1 MSSCSPRSILGAH
14 PGVVGE
20 VGTAWDVLDGAGD
33 GNRNSSGWGECEDPR
48 GRAGVHWAELGCR
61 ALTGG
66 GAAVR
71 GGSVGA
77 PLAFGFGS
85 SSEPGLPGDPRAAR
99 LGSARFAPARPAWPP
114 LAGPPPCPARLSR
127 RRLQFRFPV
136 RRLRGA
142 ERRGMELRGYQREAA
157 APALRGRNSIVWLPT
172 GAGKTRVAV
181 HVCRRHLES
190 RRGAKVHLVDQHTEK
205 EFHALQ
211 DTFKVTS
218 ISGDTSHKTFFA
230 DLVKKS
236 DVVICTAQILQNAL
250 VSTEEDMHVELTDF
264 SLLVI
269 DECHHTHKDAVYNKI
284 MLRYLQRKL
293 GGQQDLPQVLGLT
306 ASPGTGGATS
316 FEGAV
321 EHILQICAN
330 LDTEKITSVQDEL
343 QHLQSHVPQ
352 PKKQYDLCQER
363 VQDPFG
369 DQLKKVMVQIQQ
381 FMEKPDFPRDFGTQ
395 IYEQR
400 IVELEKTAAEMFCR
414 KTRVCALHLRKY
426 NDALLINDTVR
437 MLDAFQC
444 LQQFYSTERDKK
456 DPTEQF
462 LTATFE
468 ENRASLQALAGD
480 HRYENPRL
488 AKLERILRE
497 HFQPLGTSRGI
508 VFTKTRQSAH
518 SLLSWLQTTATLR
531 GQHIRAA
538 VLTGAGYSNQT
549 RHMTQNEQQDVIKQ
563 FRQGALNLLFS
574 TSVAEEGLDIPEC
587 NIVVR
592 YGLMTN
598 EIAMMQARG
607 RARAENSV
615 YSVLAKANTREV
627 TRELLNEDLVELMKS
642 AIQAVQAMPE
652 QEYFQKVG
660 TGCCCG
666 HWQGQAALAVSQG
679 NTRSWDGAM

>member
-1 MSSCSPRSILGAH
+1 
-14 PGVVGE
+14 
-20 VGTAWDVLDGAGD
+20 
-33 GNRNSSGWGECEDPR
+33 
-48 GRAGVHWAELGCR
+48 
-61 ALTGG
+61 
-66 GAAVR
+66 
-71 GGSVGA
+71 
-77 PLAFGFGS
+77 
-85 SSEPGLPGDPRAAR
+85 
-99 LGSARFAPARPAWPP
+99 
-114 LAGPPPCPARLSR
+114 
-127 RRLQFRFPV
+127 
-136 RRLRGA
+136 
-142 ERRGMELRGYQREAA
+142 MELRGYQREAA

-190 RRGAKVHLVDQHTEK
+190 RRGGKVAVLVNKVHLVDQHVEK

-218 ISGDTSHKTFFA
+218 VSGDTSHKVSFA
-230 DLVKKS
+230 CLVKKS

-250 VSTEEDMHVELTDF
+250 VSTEEDMHVDLTDF

-269 DECHHTHKDAVYNKI
+269 DECHHTHKDSVYNKI
-284 MLRYLQRKL
+284 MLRYLQGKL
-293 GGQQDLPQVLGLT
+293 SGQQDLPQVLGLT

-330 LDTEKITSVQDEL
+330 LDTEKITSAQEEV
-343 QHLQSHVPQ
+343 QHLRSHIPQ
-352 PKKQYDLCQER
+352 PRKQYDLCQER

-369 DQLKKVMVQIQQ
+369 ERLKKVMEQIHQY
-381 FMEKPDFPRDFGTQ
+381 MEMPHAPQNFGTQ

-400 IVELEKTAAEMFCR
+400 IVELEKRASEMFCR

-426 NDALLINDTVR
+426 NDALLINDAVR
-437 MLDAFQC
+437 MVDALQC
-444 LQQFYSTERDKK
+444 LQQFYSTERDAK

-462 LTATFE
+462 LTTTFE
-468 ENRASLQALAGD
+468 ENREILQALAGNQC
-480 HRYENPRL
+480 YENPRL
-488 AKLERILRE
+488 SKLEEILRD
-497 HFQPLGTSRGI
+497 HFQPLGASRGI

-518 SLLSWLQTTATLR
+518 SLLSWLQGTATLH

-538 VLTGAGYSNQT
+538 VLTGASYSNQT

-563 FRQGALNLLFS
+563 FRTGALNLLFS

-598 EIAMMQARG
+598 EIAMVQARG

-615 YSVLAKANTREV
+615 YSILAKANSKEV
-627 TRELLNEDLVELMKS
+627 FRELLNEDLVKLMER
-642 AIQAVQAMPE
+642 AIQAVQAMPK
-652 QEYFQKVG
+652 QEYCQKIRELQEVAVTTWLMKETRISERRQLHDADAVRLHCVG
-660 TGCCCG
+660 CGTAVCCG
-666 HWQGQAALAVSQG
+666 SDIRTVEGMHHVNVNPNFGLYYRVSSGKIQFQRSFKDWEPGCRISCSECSQDWGMEMLYRQVKLPILCIKNFVVETPAEKRRYKKWSAVTFPVKEFDYLEYCS
-679 NTRSWDGAM
+679 

>member
-1 MSSCSPRSILGAH
+1 
-14 PGVVGE
+14 
-20 VGTAWDVLDGAGD
+20 
-33 GNRNSSGWGECEDPR
+33 
-48 GRAGVHWAELGCR
+48 
-61 ALTGG
+61 
-66 GAAVR
+66 
-71 GGSVGA
+71 
-77 PLAFGFGS
+77 
-85 SSEPGLPGDPRAAR
+85 
-99 LGSARFAPARPAWPP
+99 
-114 LAGPPPCPARLSR
+114 
-127 RRLQFRFPV
+127 
-136 RRLRGA
+136 
-142 ERRGMELRGYQREAA
+142 MELRGYQREAA

-181 HVCRRHLES
+181 HVCQRHLES
-190 RRGAKVHLVDQHTEK
+190 RRGGKVAVLVNKVHLVDQHTEK

-211 DTFKVTS
+211 DTFKVMS

-230 DLVKKS
+230 DLAKKS
-236 DVVICTAQILQNAL
+236 DIVICTAQILQNAL
-250 VSTEEDMHVELTDF
+250 VSTEEDTHVELTADF

-284 MLRYLQRKL
+284 MLRYLQHKL
-293 GGQQDLPQVLGLT
+293 SGKRDLPQVLGLT

-316 FEGAV
+316 FEGAIQ
-321 EHILQICAN
+321 HILQICAN
-330 LDTEKITSVQDEL
+330 LDTETITSVQDNVE
-343 QHLQSHVPQ
+343 HLHSHVPQ

-369 DQLKKVMVQIQQ
+369 EQLKKIMVQIQQ
-381 FMEKPDFPRDFGTQ
+381 FMEKPDLPQNFGTQ
-395 IYEQR
+395 IYEQC
-400 IVELEKTAAEMFCR
+400 IVELEKRAAETFCR
-414 KTRVCALHLRKY
+414 KARVCALHLRKY
-426 NDALLINDTVR
+426 NDALLLNDTVR
-437 MLDAFQC
+437 MVDAFQC
-444 LQQFYSTERDKK
+444 LLQFYSAERDKK

-462 LTATFE
+462 LTAIFE

-480 HRYENPRL
+480 QLYENPRL
-488 AKLERILRE
+488 GKLEGILRD

-549 RHMTQNEQQDVIKQ
+549 RHMTQNEQQDVIKK
-563 FRQGALNLLFS
+563 FREGALNLLFS
-574 TSVAEEGLDIPEC
+574 TSVAEEGLDIPDC

-615 YSVLAKANTREV
+615 YSVLAKANSKEV
-627 TRELLNEDLVELMKS
+627 TRELLNEDLVELMKR

-652 QEYFQKVG
+652 QEYCQKIRELQEVAVASWLRKEIRISERRQQHDPDAVCLYCVNCNMAVCRGSDIRTVEGMHHVNVNPKFGSYYRVSSGKIQFQRTFKDWQP
-660 TGCCCG
+660 GCRIACKACSQDWG
-666 HWQGQAALAVSQG
+666 MEMLYQQVKLPILCIKNFVVETPAEKRRYKKWSAVTFPIKAFDYVEYCS
-679 NTRSWDGAM
+679 

>member
-1 MSSCSPRSILGAH
+1 
-14 PGVVGE
+14 
-20 VGTAWDVLDGAGD
+20 
-33 GNRNSSGWGECEDPR
+33 
-48 GRAGVHWAELGCR
+48 
-61 ALTGG
+61 
-66 GAAVR
+66 
-71 GGSVGA
+71 
-77 PLAFGFGS
+77 
-85 SSEPGLPGDPRAAR
+85 
-99 LGSARFAPARPAWPP
+99 
-114 LAGPPPCPARLSR
+114 
-127 RRLQFRFPV
+127 
-136 RRLRGA
+136 
-142 ERRGMELRGYQREAA
+142 MELRGYQREAA
-157 APALRGRNSIVWLPT
+157 APALSGRNSIVWLPT

-190 RRGAKVHLVDQHTEK
+190 RRGGKVAVLVNKVHLVDQHTEK

-211 DTFKVTS
+211 DAFKVTS
-218 ISGDTSHKTFFA
+218 ISGDTSHKAFFA

-250 VSTEEDMHVELTDF
+250 VSAEEDTHVELTDF

-284 MLRYLQRKL
+284 MLRYLQQKL
-293 GGQQDLPQVLGLT
+293 SGERGLPQILGLT

-330 LDTEKITSVQDEL
+330 LDTEKITSVQEEQ

-352 PKKQYDLCQER
+352 PRKQYDLCQER

-369 DQLKKVMVQIQQ
+369 ERLKRMMMQIQQ
-381 FMEKPDFPRDFGTQ
+381 YMQEPDLPQDFGTQ

-400 IVELEKTAAEMFCR
+400 IVELEKRAAEAFCR

-426 NDALLINDTVR
+426 NDALLIHDAVR

-444 LQQFYSTERDKK
+444 LQEFYGAERDEK

-462 LTATFE
+462 LAATFK

-480 HRYENPRL
+480 QRYENPRL
-488 AKLERILRE
+488 GKLEGILRE

-508 VFTKTRQSAH
+508 IFTRTRQSAH

-531 GQHIRAA
+531 GKHIRAA

-549 RHMTQNEQQDVIKQ
+549 KHMTQNEQQDVIKQ

-598 EIAMMQARG
+598 EIAMMQVRSSWDRLRSPKASGVGQRGSCIPCRQLLGDDHVPVLLTATSALQARG
-607 RARAENSV
+607 QAI
-615 YSVLAKANTREV
+615 
-627 TRELLNEDLVELMKS
+627 RELQEVAVTSWLMKEARLS
-642 AIQAVQAMPE
+642 ERRQRHDPDSVRLYCVNCSQAVCRGSDIRTVEDMHHVNVNPSFRSFYRVSSGKIQFQRTFRDWEPGSRIACKACSQDWGMEMLYRQVKLPILCIKNFVVE
-652 QEYFQKVG
+652 TPAEKRRYKKWSAVTFPIKAFDYLEYCSDTHSLSF
-660 TGCCCG
+660 
-666 HWQGQAALAVSQG
+666 
-679 NTRSWDGAM
+679 

>member
-1 MSSCSPRSILGAH
+1 
-14 PGVVGE
+14 
-20 VGTAWDVLDGAGD
+20 
-33 GNRNSSGWGECEDPR
+33 
-48 GRAGVHWAELGCR
+48 
-61 ALTGG
+61 
-66 GAAVR
+66 
-71 GGSVGA
+71 
-77 PLAFGFGS
+77 
-85 SSEPGLPGDPRAAR
+85 
-99 LGSARFAPARPAWPP
+99 
-114 LAGPPPCPARLSR
+114 
-127 RRLQFRFPV
+127 
-136 RRLRGA
+136 
-142 ERRGMELRGYQREAA
+142 MELRGYQREVA
-157 APALRGRNSIVWLPT
+157 APALHGRNSIIWLPT

-190 RRGAKVHLVDQHTEK
+190 RRGGRVAVLVNKVHLVDQHVEK

-218 ISGDTSHKTFFA
+218 ISGDTSHKVFFA
-230 DLVKKS
+230 HLVKKS

-250 VSTEEDMHVELTDF
+250 VSTEEDMRVDLTDF

-269 DECHHTHKDAVYNKI
+269 DECHHTHKDSVYNKI
-284 MLRYLQRKL
+284 MLRYLQGKL
-293 GGQQDLPQVLGLT
+293 SGQQDLPQVLGLT

-330 LDTEKITSVQDEL
+330 LDIEKITSAQEEVQR
-343 QHLQSHVPQ
+343 LQSHVPQ
-352 PKKQYDLCQER
+352 PRKQYDLCQER
-363 VQDPFG
+363 AQDPFG
-369 DQLKKVMVQIQQ
+369 EQLKKVMEQIHQY
-381 FMEKPDFPRDFGTQ
+381 MEMPHLPQDFGTQ
-395 IYEQR
+395 VYEQR
-400 IVELEKTAAEMFCR
+400 IVELEKRASEMFCR

-437 MLDAFQC
+437 MVDALQC
-444 LQQFYSTERDKK
+444 LQQFYSTERDAK

-462 LTATFE
+462 LTSTFE
-468 ENRASLQALAGD
+468 ANREILQALSGNQC
-480 HRYENPRL
+480 YENPML
-488 AKLERILRE
+488 GKLEKILQD
-497 HFQPLGTSRGI
+497 HFQPLGASRGI

-518 SLLSWLQTTATLR
+518 SLLSWLQGTATLC

-563 FRQGALNLLFS
+563 FRAGALNLLFS

-615 YSVLAKANTREV
+615 YSILAKANSKEV
-627 TRELLNEDLVELMKS
+627 SRELLNEDLVKLMER

-652 QEYFQKVG
+652 QEYCRKIRELQRVAVATWLMKEARISERQQLHDPDAVYLHCVSCG
-660 TGCCCG
+660 TAVCRGSDIRTVEGMHHVNVNPNFGLYYRVSSGKIQFLRTFKDWEPGCRISCSEC
-666 HWQGQAALAVSQG
+666 SQDWG
-679 NTRSWDGAM
+679 MEMLYRQVKLPILCIKNFVVETPAEKRRYKKWSSVTFPIKEFDYLEYCS

>member
-1 MSSCSPRSILGAH
+1 
-14 PGVVGE
+14 
-20 VGTAWDVLDGAGD
+20 
-33 GNRNSSGWGECEDPR
+33 
-48 GRAGVHWAELGCR
+48 
-61 ALTGG
+61 
-66 GAAVR
+66 
-71 GGSVGA
+71 
-77 PLAFGFGS
+77 
-85 SSEPGLPGDPRAAR
+85 
-99 LGSARFAPARPAWPP
+99 
-114 LAGPPPCPARLSR
+114 
-127 RRLQFRFPV
+127 
-136 RRLRGA
+136 
-142 ERRGMELRGYQREAA
+142 MELRGYQREAA
-157 APALRGRNSIVWLPT
+157 APALHGRNSIVWLPT

-190 RRGAKVHLVDQHTEK
+190 RRGGKVAVLVNKVHLVDQHTKK

-211 DTFKVTS
+211 DTFKVAS
-218 ISGDTSHKTFFA
+218 ISGDTSHKAFFA
-230 DLVKKS
+230 SLVQES
-236 DVVICTAQILQNAL
+236 DVIICTAQILQNAL
-250 VSTEEDMHVELTDF
+250 VSTEEDTHVELTDF

-284 MLRYLQRKL
+284 MLRYLQQKL
-293 GGQQDLPQVLGLT
+293 SGEQDLPQVLGLT

-330 LDTEKITSVQDEL
+330 LDTEKITSVQDEA

-369 DQLKKVMVQIQQ
+369 EQLKKMMVQIQQ
-381 FMEKPDFPRDFGTQ
+381 YMEKPGLPQDFGTQ

-400 IVELEKTAAEMFCR
+400 IVELEKRAAEMFDR
-414 KTRVCALHLRKY
+414 KTRVCALHLRKH

-437 MLDAFQC
+437 MVDSFQC
-444 LQQFYSTERDKK
+444 LQQFYSAERDEK
-456 DPTEQF
+456 DSTEQF

-468 ENRASLQALAGD
+468 ENRARLQALARD
-480 HRYENPRL
+480 QRYENPRL
-488 AKLERILRE
+488 GKLEGILRE

-508 VFTKTRQSAH
+508 VFTTTRQSAH
-518 SLLSWLQTTATLR
+518 SLLSWLQATATL
-531 GQHIRAA
+531 QHIRAA

-563 FRQGALNLLFS
+563 FREGALNLLFS

-598 EIAMMQARG
+598 EIAMVQARG

-615 YSVLAKANTREV
+615 YSVLAKANSREV
-627 TRELLNEDLVELMKS
+627 SRELLNEDLVELMKR

-652 QEYFQKVG
+652 QEYCQKIRELQRVAVASWLMKEARISERRQLHDPDAVRLYCINCNTAVCHGSDIRTVEGMHHVNVNPDFGLHYRVSSGKIQFQRAFKDWEP
-660 TGCCCG
+660 GCRIACSACSQDWG
-666 HWQGQAALAVSQG
+666 MEMLYRQVKLPILCIKNFVVETPAERRRYKKWSAVTFPIKAFDYLEYCS
-679 NTRSWDGAM
+679 

>member
-1 MSSCSPRSILGAH
+1 
-14 PGVVGE
+14 
-20 VGTAWDVLDGAGD
+20 
-33 GNRNSSGWGECEDPR
+33 
-48 GRAGVHWAELGCR
+48 
-61 ALTGG
+61 
-66 GAAVR
+66 
-71 GGSVGA
+71 
-77 PLAFGFGS
+77 
-85 SSEPGLPGDPRAAR
+85 
-99 LGSARFAPARPAWPP
+99 
-114 LAGPPPCPARLSR
+114 
-127 RRLQFRFPV
+127 
-136 RRLRGA
+136 
-142 ERRGMELRGYQREAA
+142 MELREYQREAA
-157 APALRGRNSIVWLPT
+157 APALRGLNSIVWLPT

-190 RRGAKVHLVDQHTEK
+190 RRGGKVAVLVNKVHLVDQHTEK
-205 EFHALQ
+205 EFHQLQ
-211 DTFKVTS
+211 DAFKVTS

-230 DLVKKS
+230 DLVKKN

-250 VSTEEDMHVELTDF
+250 VSTEEDMHVDLTDF

-284 MLRYLQRKL
+284 MLRYLQHKL
-293 GGQQDLPQVLGLT
+293 SGKQNLPQVLGLT
-306 ASPGTGGATS
+306 ASPGTGRATS
-316 FEGAV
+316 FERAV

-330 LDTEKITSVQDEL
+330 LDTEKITSMQDEV

-369 DQLKKVMVQIQQ
+369 EQLKKMMAQIQQ
-381 FMEKPDFPRDFGTQ
+381 FMDEPDLPRDFGTQ

-400 IVELEKTAAEMFCR
+400 IVELENRATEMFCR

-437 MLDAFQC
+437 MVDAFQC
-444 LQQFYSTERDKK
+444 LQQFYSTERDEK

-468 ENRASLQALAGD
+468 ENRESLQALAED
-480 HRYENPRL
+480 QRYENPKL
-488 AKLERILRE
+488 GKLEEILRE
-497 HFQPLGTSRGI
+497 HFQSLGTSRGI

-518 SLLSWLQTTATLR
+518 SLLSWLQTTATHR
-531 GQHIRAA
+531 RQRIRAA

-549 RHMTQNEQQDVIKQ
+549 RHMTQNEQQNVIKQ
-563 FRQGALNLLFS
+563 FREGALNLLFS

-598 EIAMMQARG
+598 EISMMQARG

-615 YSVLAKANTREV
+615 YSVLAKANSREV
-627 TRELLNEDLVELMKS
+627 TRELLNEDLVDLMKR

-652 QEYFQKVG
+652 QEYCQKI
-660 TGCCCG
+660 
-666 HWQGQAALAVSQG
+666 QELQQAAVTSWLMKETRISERRQLDIRTVEGMHHVNINPEFGSYYRVSSGKMQFPRTFKDWEPG
-679 NTRSWDGAM
+679 CRISCKACRQDWGMEMLYQQVKLPILCIKNFVVETPSEKRRFKKWGSVTFPIKAFDYVEYCSDTYGLSF

>member
-1 MSSCSPRSILGAH
+1 
-14 PGVVGE
+14 
-20 VGTAWDVLDGAGD
+20 
-33 GNRNSSGWGECEDPR
+33 
-48 GRAGVHWAELGCR
+48 
-61 ALTGG
+61 
-66 GAAVR
+66 
-71 GGSVGA
+71 
-77 PLAFGFGS
+77 
-85 SSEPGLPGDPRAAR
+85 
-99 LGSARFAPARPAWPP
+99 
-114 LAGPPPCPARLSR
+114 
-127 RRLQFRFPV
+127 
-136 RRLRGA
+136 
-142 ERRGMELRGYQREAA
+142 MELRGYQREAA
-157 APALRGRNSIVWLPT
+157 APALSGRNSIVWLPT

-190 RRGAKVHLVDQHTEK
+190 RRGGKVAVLVNKVHLVDQHTEK

-211 DTFKVTS
+211 DTFKVAS
-218 ISGDTSHKTFFA
+218 ISGDTSHKAFFA
-230 DLVKKS
+230 FLAKEN
-236 DVVICTAQILQNAL
+236 DVIICTAQILQNAL
-250 VSTEEDMHVELTDF
+250 VSTEEDTHVELTDF

-293 GGQQDLPQVLGLT
+293 SGEQDLPQVLGLT
-306 ASPGTGGATS
+306 ASPGTGGAVS

-330 LDTEKITSVQDEL
+330 LDTEKITSVQDEA

-369 DQLKKVMVQIQQ
+369 EQLKKVMVRIQQ
-381 FMEKPDFPRDFGTQ
+381 YMGKPDLLRDFGTQ

-400 IVELEKTAAEMFCR
+400 IVELEKRAAEMFCR
-414 KTRVCALHLRKY
+414 QTRVCALHLRKY

-437 MLDAFQC
+437 MVDAFQC
-444 LQQFYSTERDKK
+444 LQQFYSAERDEK

-468 ENRASLQALAGD
+468 KNRASLQALAGD
-480 HRYENPRL
+480 QRYENPRL
-488 AKLERILRE
+488 YKLEEILRE

-518 SLLSWLQTTATLR
+518 SLLSWLQTTATL
-531 GQHIRAA
+531 QHIRAA

-563 FRQGALNLLFS
+563 FREGALNLLFS

-615 YSVLAKANTREV
+615 YSVLAKANSREV
-627 TRELLNEDLVELMKS
+627 SRELLNEDLVELMKR

-652 QEYFQKVG
+652 QEYCQKIRELQRVAVASWLMKEARISERRQLHSPDAVRLYCVNCNTAVCHGSDIRTVEGIHHVNVNPEFGLYYRVSSGKIQFQRTFKDWEP
-660 TGCCCG
+660 GCRIACSACSQDWG
-666 HWQGQAALAVSQG
+666 MEMLYRQVKLPILCIKNFVVETPAEKRRYKKWSAVTFPIKAFDYLEYCS
-679 NTRSWDGAM
+679 

>member
-1 MSSCSPRSILGAH
+1 
-14 PGVVGE
+14 
-20 VGTAWDVLDGAGD
+20 
-33 GNRNSSGWGECEDPR
+33 
-48 GRAGVHWAELGCR
+48 
-61 ALTGG
+61 
-66 GAAVR
+66 
-71 GGSVGA
+71 
-77 PLAFGFGS
+77 
-85 SSEPGLPGDPRAAR
+85 
-99 LGSARFAPARPAWPP
+99 
-114 LAGPPPCPARLSR
+114 
-127 RRLQFRFPV
+127 
-136 RRLRGA
+136 
-142 ERRGMELRGYQREAA
+142 MELRGYQREAA

-190 RRGAKVHLVDQHTEK
+190 RRGGKVAVLVNKVHLVDQHVEK

-218 ISGDTSHKTFFA
+218 ISGDTSHKVFFA
-230 DLVKKS
+230 HLVKRS

-250 VSTEEDMHVELTDF
+250 VSTEEDMQVDLTDF

-269 DECHHTHKDAVYNKI
+269 DECHHTHKDSVYNKI
-284 MLRYLQRKL
+284 MLRYLQGKL
-293 GGQQDLPQVLGLT
+293 RGQQNLPQVLGLT

-330 LDTEKITSVQDEL
+330 LDTEKITSAQEEV

-352 PKKQYDLCQER
+352 PRKQYDLCQER
-363 VQDPFG
+363 AQDPFG
-369 DQLKKVMVQIQQ
+369 ERLKKVMEQIHRY
-381 FMEKPDFPRDFGTQ
+381 MEMPHAPQDFGTQ
-395 IYEQR
+395 LYEQR
-400 IVELEKTAAEMFCR
+400 IVELEKRASEMFCR

-437 MLDAFQC
+437 MVDAFQC
-444 LQQFYSTERDKK
+444 LQQFYGTERDEK

-462 LTATFE
+462 LTSKFE
-468 ENRASLQALAGD
+468 ENREILQALAGNQC
-480 HRYENPRL
+480 YENPRL
-488 AKLERILRE
+488 RKLEEILRD
-497 HFQPLGTSRGI
+497 HFQPPGASRGI

-518 SLLSWLQTTATLR
+518 SLLSWLQGTATLC
-531 GQHIRAA
+531 GHHIRAA

-563 FRQGALNLLFS
+563 FRVGALNLLFS

-598 EIAMMQARG
+598 EIAMVQARG

-615 YSVLAKANTREV
+615 YSILAKANSKEV
-627 TRELLNEDLVELMKS
+627 SRELLNEDLVKLMER

-652 QEYFQKVG
+652 QEYSRKIRELQQVAVATWLMKEARISERRQLHDPGAVYLHCVG
-660 TGCCCG
+660 CSTAVCCG
-666 HWQGQAALAVSQG
+666 SDIRTVEGMHHVNVNPNFGLYYRVSSGKIQFPRTFKDWEPGCRISCRECSQDWGMEMLYRQVKLPILCIKNFVVETPAEKRRYKKWSSVTFPIKEFDYLEYCSDTQGLSF
-679 NTRSWDGAM
+679 

>member
-1 MSSCSPRSILGAH
+1 
-14 PGVVGE
+14 
-20 VGTAWDVLDGAGD
+20 
-33 GNRNSSGWGECEDPR
+33 
-48 GRAGVHWAELGCR
+48 
-61 ALTGG
+61 
-66 GAAVR
+66 
-71 GGSVGA
+71 
-77 PLAFGFGS
+77 
-85 SSEPGLPGDPRAAR
+85 
-99 LGSARFAPARPAWPP
+99 
-114 LAGPPPCPARLSR
+114 
-127 RRLQFRFPV
+127 
-136 RRLRGA
+136 
-142 ERRGMELRGYQREAA
+142 MELRGYQREAA
-157 APALRGRNSIVWLPT
+157 APALRGHNSIVWLPT

-190 RRGAKVHLVDQHTEK
+190 RRGGKVAVLVNKVHLVDQHTEK

-211 DTFKVTS
+211 DTFKVAS
-218 ISGDTSHKTFFA
+218 ISGDTSHKAFFA
-230 DLVKKS
+230 CLVKEN
-236 DVVICTAQILQNAL
+236 DVIICTAQILQNAL

-269 DECHHTHKDAVYNKI
+269 DECHHTNKDAVYNKI
-284 MLRYLQRKL
+284 MLKYLQLKL
-293 GGQQDLPQVLGLT
+293 SGEQDLPQVLGLT

-316 FEGAV
+316 FKEAV

-330 LDTEKITSVQDEL
+330 LDTEKITSVQDEV

-369 DQLKKVMVQIQQ
+369 EQLKKAMVKIQQ
-381 FMEKPDFPRDFGTQ
+381 YMEKPNLPRDFGTQ

-400 IVELEKTAAEMFCR
+400 IMELEKRAAEMFCR

-426 NDALLINDTVR
+426 NDALLINDSVR
-437 MLDAFQC
+437 MVDAFQC
-444 LQQFYSTERDKK
+444 LQQFYSAERDEK

-468 ENRASLQALAGD
+468 ENRPSLQALAGD
-480 HRYENPRL
+480 QRYENPRL
-488 AKLERILRE
+488 GKLEGILRE
-497 HFQPLGTSRGI
+497 HFQPPGTSRGI

-531 GQHIRAA
+531 HIRAA

-563 FRQGALNLLFS
+563 FREGALNLLFS

-615 YSVLAKANTREV
+615 YSVLAKANSREV
-627 TRELLNEDLVELMKS
+627 SRELLNEDLVELMKR

-652 QEYFQKVG
+652 QEYCQKIRELQQVAIASWLMKEARISERRQLHDPDAVRLYCVNCNTAVCHGSDIRTVEGMHHVNVNPKFRLYYRVSSGKIQFQRTFKDWEP
-660 TGCCCG
+660 GCRIACSACSQDWG
-666 HWQGQAALAVSQG
+666 MEMLYRQVKLPILCIKNFVVETPAEKRRYKKWSAVTFPIKAFDYLEYCS
-679 NTRSWDGAM
+679 

>member
-1 MSSCSPRSILGAH
+1 
-14 PGVVGE
+14 
-20 VGTAWDVLDGAGD
+20 
-33 GNRNSSGWGECEDPR
+33 
-48 GRAGVHWAELGCR
+48 
-61 ALTGG
+61 
-66 GAAVR
+66 
-71 GGSVGA
+71 
-77 PLAFGFGS
+77 
-85 SSEPGLPGDPRAAR
+85 
-99 LGSARFAPARPAWPP
+99 
-114 LAGPPPCPARLSR
+114 
-127 RRLQFRFPV
+127 
-136 RRLRGA
+136 
-142 ERRGMELRGYQREAA
+142 MELRGYQREAA

-190 RRGAKVHLVDQHTEK
+190 RRGGKVAVLVNKVHLVDQHVEK

-218 ISGDTSHKTFFA
+218 ISGDTSHKVFFA
-230 DLVKKS
+230 HLVKRS
-236 DVVICTAQILQNAL
+236 DVVVCTAQILQNAL
-250 VSTEEDMHVELTDF
+250 VSTEEDMQVDLTDF

-269 DECHHTHKDAVYNKI
+269 DECHHTHKDSVYNKI
-284 MLRYLQRKL
+284 MLRYLQGKL
-293 GGQQDLPQVLGLT
+293 RGQQNLPQVLGLT

-330 LDTEKITSVQDEL
+330 LDTEKITSAQEEL

-352 PKKQYDLCQER
+352 PRKQYDLCQER
-363 VQDPFG
+363 AQDPFG
-369 DQLKKVMVQIQQ
+369 ERLKKVMEQIHRY
-381 FMEKPDFPRDFGTQ
+381 MEMPHAPQDFGTQ

-400 IVELEKTAAEMFCR
+400 IVELEKRASEMFCR

-437 MLDAFQC
+437 MVDALQC
-444 LQQFYSTERDKK
+444 LQQFYSTERDEK

-462 LTATFE
+462 LTSKFE
-468 ENRASLQALAGD
+468 ENREILQALAGNQC
-480 HRYENPRL
+480 YENPRL
-488 AKLERILRE
+488 RKLEEILRD
-497 HFQPLGTSRGI
+497 HFQPLGASRGI

-518 SLLSWLQTTATLR
+518 SLLSWLQGTATLC

-563 FRQGALNLLFS
+563 FRTGALNLLFS

-598 EIAMMQARG
+598 EIAMVQARG

-615 YSVLAKANTREV
+615 YSILAKANSKEV
-627 TRELLNEDLVELMKS
+627 SRELLNEDLVKLMER

-652 QEYFQKVG
+652 QEYSRKIRELQEVAVATWLMKVARISERRQLHDPG
-660 TGCCCG
+660 AVYLHCAGCSTAVCCG
-666 HWQGQAALAVSQG
+666 SDIRTVEGMHHVNVNPNFGLYYRVSSGKIQFPRTFKDWEPG
-679 NTRSWDGAM
+679 CRISCRECSQDWGMEMLYRQVKLPILCIKNFVVETPSEKRRYKKWSSVTFPIKEFDYLEYCA

>member
-1 MSSCSPRSILGAH
+1 
-14 PGVVGE
+14 
-20 VGTAWDVLDGAGD
+20 
-33 GNRNSSGWGECEDPR
+33 
-48 GRAGVHWAELGCR
+48 
-61 ALTGG
+61 
-66 GAAVR
+66 
-71 GGSVGA
+71 
-77 PLAFGFGS
+77 
-85 SSEPGLPGDPRAAR
+85 
-99 LGSARFAPARPAWPP
+99 
-114 LAGPPPCPARLSR
+114 
-127 RRLQFRFPV
+127 
-136 RRLRGA
+136 
-142 ERRGMELRGYQREAA
+142 MELRGYQREAA
-157 APALRGRNSIVWLPT
+157 APALSGHNSIVWLPT

-181 HVCRRHLES
+181 HVCRQHLES
-190 RRGAKVHLVDQHTEK
+190 RRGGKVAVLVNKVHLVDQHTEK
-205 EFHALQ
+205 EFHVLQ
-211 DTFKVTS
+211 DSFKVTS

-236 DVVICTAQILQNAL
+236 DIVICTAQILQNAL
-250 VSTEEDMHVELTDF
+250 VSTEEDTHVELTADF

-284 MLRYLQRKL
+284 MLRYLQCKL
-293 GGQQDLPQVLGLT
+293 RGEQDLPQVLGLT

-352 PKKQYDLCQER
+352 PKKKYDLCQER
-363 VQDPFG
+363 PQDPFG
-369 DQLKKVMVQIQQ
+369 EQLKKVMGRIQQ
-381 FMEKPDFPRDFGTQ
+381 FMGKPDFPRDFGTQ

-400 IVELEKTAAEMFCR
+400 IVELEKRAAEMFCR

-437 MLDAFQC
+437 MVDAFQC
-444 LQQFYSTERDKK
+444 LQQFYSSERDEN

-462 LTATFE
+462 LTTTFE
-468 ENRASLQALAGD
+468 ENRVSLQALAGD

-488 AKLERILRE
+488 AKLEGILRE

-508 VFTKTRQSAH
+508 VFTTTRQSAH
-518 SLLSWLQTTATLR
+518 SLLSWLQSTATLR

-615 YSVLAKANTREV
+615 YSVLAKANSREV
-627 TRELLNEDLVELMKS
+627 TRELLNENLVELMKR

-652 QEYFQKVG
+652 QEYFQKIRELQRVAVASWLLREARISERRQLHPAAAVRLYCINCSRAVCRGSDIRTVEGMHHVNVNPSFGDMPWEQGPVPSLWPCSLG
-660 TGCCCG
+660 TLGVPRVTVPSLPTQDWGLEMLYRQVKLPVLCIKNFVVETPAEKRRYKKWG
-666 HWQGQAALAVSQG
+666 AVTFPIEAFDYVEYCS
-679 NTRSWDGAM
+679 

>member
-1 MSSCSPRSILGAH
+1 MAWGCLGA
-14 PGVVGE
+14 
-20 VGTAWDVLDGAGD
+20 
-33 GNRNSSGWGECEDPR
+33 S
-48 GRAGVHWAELGCR
+48 RAH
-61 ALTGG
+61 
-66 GAAVR
+66 
-71 GGSVGA
+71 
-77 PLAFGFGS
+77 
-85 SSEPGLPGDPRAAR
+85 RAASPACQGGV
-99 LGSARFAPARPAWPP
+99 GSPKE
-114 LAGPPPCPARLSR
+114 G
-127 RRLQFRFPV
+127 
-136 RRLRGA
+136 
-142 ERRGMELRGYQREAA
+142 
-157 APALRGRNSIVWLPT
+157 
-172 GAGKTRVAV
+172 TRVAV
-181 HVCRRHLES
+181 HVCRQHLES
-190 RRGAKVHLVDQHTEK
+190 RRGGKVAVLVNKVHLVDQHTEK

-211 DTFKVTS
+211 DTFKVSS

-250 VSTEEDMHVELTDF
+250 VSTEEDVHVELTDF

-293 GGQQDLPQVLGLT
+293 SGEQDLPQVLGLT

-330 LDTEKITSVQDEL
+330 LDTEKITSGQNES
-343 QHLQSHVPQ
+343 QHLQSHVPL

-363 VQDPFG
+363 SQDPFG
-369 DQLKKVMVQIQQ
+369 EQLKKMMVQIQQ
-381 FMEKPDFPRDFGTQ
+381 FMEKPDFSRDFGTQ

-400 IVELEKTAAEMFCR
+400 IVELEKRGEG
-414 KTRVCALHLRKY
+414 VY

-437 MLDAFQC
+437 MVDAFQC
-444 LQQFYSTERDKK
+444 LQQFYSSERDKK

-488 AKLERILRE
+488 AKLEGILRE

-518 SLLSWLQTTATLR
+518 SLLSWLQSTATLC

-627 TRELLNEDLVELMKS
+627 TRELLNEDLVELMKK

-652 QEYFQKVG
+652 QEYFQKIQELQRVAVASWLMKEARISERRQLHEAAAVRLYCINCSRAVCRGSDIRTVEGMHHVNVNPKFGSYYRVSSGKIQFQRTFKDWEPGCRISCKDCSQDWGMEMLYRQVKLPVLCIKNFVVETPAEKRRYKKWGAVTFPIEAFDYVEYCSG
-660 TGCCCG
+660 TYG
-666 HWQGQAALAVSQG
+666 LSF
-679 NTRSWDGAM
+679 

>member
-1 MSSCSPRSILGAH
+1 
-14 PGVVGE
+14 
-20 VGTAWDVLDGAGD
+20 
-33 GNRNSSGWGECEDPR
+33 
-48 GRAGVHWAELGCR
+48 
-61 ALTGG
+61 
-66 GAAVR
+66 
-71 GGSVGA
+71 
-77 PLAFGFGS
+77 
-85 SSEPGLPGDPRAAR
+85 
-99 LGSARFAPARPAWPP
+99 
-114 LAGPPPCPARLSR
+114 
-127 RRLQFRFPV
+127 
-136 RRLRGA
+136 
-142 ERRGMELRGYQREAA
+142 MELRGYQQEAA

-190 RRGAKVHLVDQHTEK
+190 RRGGKVAVLVNKVHLVDQHVEK
-205 EFHALQ
+205 EFHVLQ

-218 ISGDTSHKTFFA
+218 ISGDTSHKVFFA
-230 DLVKKS
+230 HLVKRS

-250 VSTEEDMHVELTDF
+250 VSTEEDMQVDLTDF

-269 DECHHTHKDAVYNKI
+269 DECHHTHKDSVYNKI
-284 MLRYLQRKL
+284 MLRYLQGKL
-293 GGQQDLPQVLGLT
+293 SGQQDLPQVLGLT

-330 LDTEKITSVQDEL
+330 LDTEKITSAQEEV
-343 QHLQSHVPQ
+343 QHLQSHIPQ
-352 PKKQYDLCQER
+352 PRKQYDLCQER
-363 VQDPFG
+363 AKDPFG
-369 DQLKKVMVQIQQ
+369 ERLKKVMEQIHQYMKMPHVPQ
-381 FMEKPDFPRDFGTQ
+381 NFGTQ

-400 IVELEKTAAEMFCR
+400 IVELEKRASETFCR
-414 KTRVCALHLRKY
+414 QTRVCALHLRKY

-437 MLDAFQC
+437 MVDAFQC
-444 LQQFYSTERDKK
+444 LQQFYSTERDAK

-462 LTATFE
+462 LTSMFE
-468 ENRASLQALAGD
+468 GNREILQALAGNQC
-480 HRYENPRL
+480 YENPRL
-488 AKLERILRE
+488 QKLEEILRD

-508 VFTKTRQSAH
+508 VFSKTRQSAH
-518 SLLSWLQTTATLR
+518 SLLSWLQGTATLC

-563 FRQGALNLLFS
+563 FRAGALNLLFS

-615 YSVLAKANTREV
+615 YSILAKANSKEV
-627 TRELLNEDLVELMKS
+627 SRELLNEDLVKLMER

-652 QEYFQKVG
+652 QEYRRKIRELQQVAVATWLMKEAKISERRQQHDSDTVYLHCVSCGMAVCRGSDIRTVEGIHHVNINPSFGLYYRVSSGKIQFQRTFKDWEP
-660 TGCCCG
+660 GCRISCSEC
-666 HWQGQAALAVSQG
+666 SQDWG
-679 NTRSWDGAM
+679 MEMLYRQVKLPILCIKNFVVETPAEKKRYKKWSSVTFPIKEFDYLEYCS

>member
-1 MSSCSPRSILGAH
+1 PAAHHHQLPRVQ
-14 PGVVGE
+14 P
-20 VGTAWDVLDGAGD
+20 T
-33 GNRNSSGWGECEDPR
+33 RQ
-48 GRAGVHWAELGCR
+48 
-61 ALTGG
+61 
-66 GAAVR
+66 
-71 GGSVGA
+71 
-77 PLAFGFGS
+77 
-85 SSEPGLPGDPRAAR
+85 R
-99 LGSARFAPARPAWPP
+99 L
-114 LAGPPPCPARLSR
+114 
-127 RRLQFRFPV
+127 LQ
-136 RRLRGA
+136 
-142 ERRGMELRGYQREAA
+142 
-157 APALRGRNSIVWLPT
+157 
-172 GAGKTRVAV
+172 TRVAV
-181 HVCRRHLES
+181 HVCRQHLES
-190 RRGAKVHLVDQHTEK
+190 RRGGKVAVLVNKVHLVDQHTEK

-211 DTFKVTS
+211 DTFKVSS

-250 VSTEEDMHVELTDF
+250 VSTEEDVHVELTDF

-293 GGQQDLPQVLGLT
+293 SGEQDLPQVLGLT

-330 LDTEKITSVQDEL
+330 LDTEKITSGQNES
-343 QHLQSHVPQ
+343 QHLQSHVPL

-363 VQDPFG
+363 SQDPFG
-369 DQLKKVMVQIQQ
+369 EQLKKMMVQIQQ
-381 FMEKPDFPRDFGTQ
+381 FMEKPDFSRDFGTQ

-400 IVELEKTAAEMFCR
+400 IVELEKRGEG
-414 KTRVCALHLRKY
+414 VY

-437 MLDAFQC
+437 MVDAFQC
-444 LQQFYSTERDKK
+444 LQQFYSSERDKK

-488 AKLERILRE
+488 AKLEGILRE

-518 SLLSWLQTTATLR
+518 SLLSWLQSTATLC

-627 TRELLNEDLVELMKS
+627 TRELLNEDLVELMKK

-652 QEYFQKVG
+652 QEYFQKIQELQRVAVASWLMKEARISERRQLHEAAAVRLYCINCSRAVCRGSDIRTVEGMHHVNVNPKFGSYYRVSSGKIQFQRTFKDWEPGCRISCKDCSQDWGMEMLYRQVKLPVLCIKNFVVETPAEKRRYKKWGAVTFPIEAFDYVEYCSG
-660 TGCCCG
+660 TYG
-666 HWQGQAALAVSQG
+666 LSF
-679 NTRSWDGAM
+679 